1 MVSGCSP
8 VLGSHGV
15 WSQSC
20 SRLTGCLSA
29 VLFYAHRVSE
39 RSPVRRSHGVGPRH
53 SRFTGFRPSILSTQ
67 TTDCVL
73 WRKKIPIAT
82 YILYSWDTV
91 DVFNTDFI
99 IFFLNDVTTV
109 YCFPQLLTIKCEI
122 SWWAGSLLFE
132 NYLPYQELPSLPS
145 SLSLC
150 TLTEFEHMS

>member
-53 SRFTGFRPSILSTQ
+53 SRFTGLRPSILSTQ

-122 SWWAGSLLFE
+122 SWWAEVFCLRTIFLIRNFPSF
-132 NYLPYQELPSLPS
+132 LP
-145 SLSLC
+145 LSTLN